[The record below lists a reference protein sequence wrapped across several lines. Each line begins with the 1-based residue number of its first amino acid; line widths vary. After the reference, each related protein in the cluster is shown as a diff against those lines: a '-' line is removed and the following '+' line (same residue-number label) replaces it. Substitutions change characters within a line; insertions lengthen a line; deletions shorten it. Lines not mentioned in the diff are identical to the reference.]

1 MSDQAGISRRSCHG
15 MIAEQDSKGCGAKME
30 IAKNTLGAAPLI
42 RYGLKF
48 CRLKAG
54 FEGGEKVLCFDISDR
69 KGELG

>member
-1 MSDQAGISRRSCHG
+1 
-15 MIAEQDSKGCGAKME
+15 
-30 IAKNTLGAAPLI
+30 
-42 RYGLKF
+42 LKF